1 MAEVK
6 FDHALIVG
14 AGSGLSAALARRLAE
29 EGYKLTLAARSTD
42 DLAELAKETKARTFA
57 CDASRRGDV
66 EKLFAALD
74 ASGVPDVVIYNA
86 SYRTR
91 GPFVELDPVE
101 VEKTLMV
108 TAYAGFLV
116 GQQAA
121 KRMLQ
126 KGHGVIVFTGA
137 SASVKGYAQSA
148 PFAMG
153 KFALRGLAQSMARE
167 LHPQGIHVAHVV
179 IDGGIASARRAE
191 PADRPA
197 SMLDPN
203 AIAASYLHLI
213 HQPRSAW
220 ATEIE
225 VRPWVE
231 RF

>member
-1 MAEVK
+1 
-6 FDHALIVG
+6 
-14 AGSGLSAALARRLAE
+14 
-29 EGYKLTLAARSTD
+29 
-42 DLAELAKETKARTFA
+42 
-57 CDASRRGDV
+57 
-66 EKLFAALD
+66 
-74 ASGVPDVVIYNA
+74 
-86 SYRTR
+86 
-91 GPFVELDPVE
+91 
-101 VEKTLMV
+101 MV
-108 TAYAGFLV
+108 TAYGGFLV

-121 KRMLQ
+121 KRMLP
-126 KGHGVIVFTGA
+126 KNHGVIVFTGA

-191 PADRPA
+191 PADKPA
-197 SMLDPN
+197 SLLDPN

-220 ATEIE
+220 STEIE